1 MIRFGE
7 RAASRRDIP
16 GSKSVS
22 SSAFRV
28 ERQMAGPAWAGVCHD
43 DPSNPGLSRTAE
55 MDKQKREQKLISAG
69 VKPIQLAVNESRKL
83 DFDNLNIRK
92 KSVESN
98 EEHANAV
105 LHRINSKLD
114 HILKRN
120 EILEKSGLFSI
131 KENEEKRRR
140 PSLTKGM
147 NESTPRQKE
156 TPSISKPPQIPKEI
170 LRPVWVSFGS
180 RSRSKISLNSK
191 GSKDSKDSKEEGS
204 AKGSGKQLLEE
215 NNHMNNSSSLC
226 LSKKS
231 GYRIRFRNSS
241 SKPEKDSSV
250 SHQYAGHRDLTK
262 SMISEDLSVISHD
275 LSMKKTDGN
284 FSILKL
290 LDNSK
295 NKVHTREKRKPESRR
310 LFEGKENN
318 DRNNDPRK
326 ANHPKRDTQV
336 EYLDLHLQK
345 QPQEGVIE
353 SKSIVEF
360 VQVDKKHDSLKRDFF
375 DRVKKQP
382 RTGEVKTFQLADETD
397 RKALQKAGSNSQG
410 MDLSGYGSSLMKG
423 LVHRTNQHVQV
434 SVFEPRDSSNNSA
447 RNNFFKDASAKY
459 AKSKHKANPISSDDP
474 MRSVEKSGHFGSC
487 LPEDKSDNHDRDSS
501 KLGVSRSAKKVA
513 ELQKKLDKEINT
525 KHQIGQVLKL
535 ALQKFSLPDS
545 AGHLQDSLPPSN
557 SRLLADKEISLQH
570 RLIALLKKNKK
581 AGLKIVFLIMA
592 RKLRDRKKEGL
603 RKIYERALRKR
614 R

>member
-7 RAASRRDIP
+7 RAASRRDAP

-22 SSAFRV
+22 SSAFRA
-28 ERQMAGPAWAGVCHD
+28 EQLLAGAVWTGTRHEDASSV
-43 DPSNPGLSRTAE
+43 GLSKTAE
-55 MDKQKREQKLISAG
+55 LDKQKREQKQTAG
-69 VKPIQLAVNESRKL
+69 VKPIQLGVNEARKL

-92 KSVESN
+92 QSVESQ
-98 EEHANAV
+98 EDHANAV

-140 PSLTKGM
+140 PSLNRAA
-147 NESTPRQKE
+147 NESTPRIKDN
-156 TPSISKPPQIPKEI
+156 PSISKPPPVPKEI

-180 RSRSKISLNSK
+180 RSRSKLSLNSK
-191 GSKDSKDSKEEGS
+191 GSKDSKDSKDDGS
-204 AKGSGKQLLEE
+204 AKDSGKQLLEDIPQA
-215 NNHMNNSSSLC
+215 NNSSLC

-231 GYRIRFRNSS
+231 GYRIRYRNSS
-241 SKPEKDSSV
+241 SKPDKDMSTSQV
-250 SHQYAGHRDLTK
+250 YQGHRDLTK

-290 LDNSK
+290 LDNSRHK
-295 NKVHTREKRKPESRR
+295 LHTREKRRPESRR
-310 LFEGKENN
+310 LFEGKENHERPN
-318 DRNNDPRK
+318 ETRK
-326 ANHPKRDTQV
+326 PPQRRDMQV

-345 QPQEGVIE
+345 QPQEGIIE
-353 SKSIVEF
+353 SKSIIEF

-375 DRVKKQP
+375 DRAKKQP

-397 RKALQKAGSNSQG
+397 RKALHKAGSNSQAL
-410 MDLSGYGSSLMKG
+410 DLSGYGSSLVKG
-423 LVHRTNQHVQV
+423 LAHRTNQHVQV

-447 RNNFFKDASAKY
+447 RNNFFREASAKY
-459 AKSKHKANPISSDDP
+459 PKNKQRLQPASTEDP
-474 MRSVEKSGHFGSC
+474 TLRSGDRSGHFGSS
-487 LPEDKSDNHDRDSS
+487 LPEERSEMPDRLVG
-501 KLGVSRSAKKVA
+501 KPVVSRSANKVA
-513 ELQKKLDKEINT
+513 ELQRKLDVEINT
-525 KHQIGQVLKL
+525 KLKISHVLKL
-535 ALQKFSLPDS
+535 AMQKFSLSDAISRPI
-545 AGHLQDSLPPSN
+545 DSLSTTSPK
-557 SRLLADKEISLQH
+557 LLADKEISLQH
-570 RLIALLKKNKK
+570 RFIALLKKNKK
-581 AGLKIVFLIMA
+581 SAVKIVFLLMS

-603 RKIYERALRKR
+603 RKIYERSLRKR